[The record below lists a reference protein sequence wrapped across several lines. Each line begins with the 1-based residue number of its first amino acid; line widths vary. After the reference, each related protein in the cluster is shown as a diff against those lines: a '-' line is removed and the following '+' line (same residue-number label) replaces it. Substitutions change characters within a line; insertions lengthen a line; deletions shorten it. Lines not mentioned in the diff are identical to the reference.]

1 MASTPQI
8 ITSDMPR
15 QLSDQGP
22 DGCLWGA
29 SATDLVGAYGS
40 ATPVARRA
48 SGSQAAVIT
57 TGATST
63 APFGFVT
70 AAQADSVV
78 TLVNEIRAALVS
90 LNLIKGAA

>member
-1 MASTPQI
+1 MSSTPQI

-22 DGCLWGA
+22 DGTLWGA
-29 SATDLVGAYGS
+29 SSTDLIGAYGS

-48 SGSQAAVIT
+48 GSAQAAVTT
-57 TGATST
+57 TGSTST
-63 APFGFVT
+63 TPYGFST
-70 AAQADSVV
+70 AAQADAIV
-78 TLVNEIRAALVS
+78 TLVNELRAALVA